1 MPTLEL
7 NARQQLERV
16 AARRRLDD
24 REIFRAIHRA
34 VRAGLSQ
41 RQISDIVGNL
51 SQATVQ
57 RIIRRIAGN
66 PSLLRETPAEIV
78 DRRAAGFIDDH
89 TMMDR
94 LLNWKY
100 SFGAVPRVD
109 DVATDAY
116 MTGDWDEV
124 ESAYYR
130 DLLSDD
136 EFAAL
141 SKHQRAMIEQAVRSR

>member
-1 MPTLEL
+1 MPTRERK
-7 NARQQLERV
+7 ARQELKRV

-24 REIFRAIHRA
+24 REIYRAIRDA
-34 VRAGLSQ
+34 VEARLSQ
-41 RQISDIVGNL
+41 RQISEIVQTL

-57 RIIRRIAGN
+57 RMIQRIAAT
-66 PSLLRETPAEIV
+66 PALLRETPAEII
-78 DRRAAGFIDDH
+78 DQRAAGFIDDH
-89 TMMDR
+89 EMMDR

-100 SFGAVPRVD
+100 SFGAVPRID

-136 EFAAL
+136 EFAEL
-141 SKHQRAMIEQAVRSR
+141 SKHQLAMIDRAVRTR

>member
-1 MPTLEL
+1 MPTLERS
-7 NARQQLERV
+7 ARQQLERV

-24 REIFRAIHRA
+24 RDINRAIDRA
-34 VRAGLSQ
+34 VRDGYSQ
-41 RQISDIVGNL
+41 REISDIIGNL

-57 RIIRRIAGN
+57 RIIRRLAAS
-66 PSLLRETPAEIV
+66 PELLRETPAEII
-78 DRRAAGFIDDH
+78 DRRAAGLIDDQ

-100 SFGAVPRVD
+100 SFGAVPRID

-130 DLLSDD
+130 GLMSDD
-136 EFAAL
+136 EFAEL
-141 SKHQRAMIEQAVRSR
+141 SKRQLAMIDRAVRST